1 MRGQSPEVCAVKMD
15 CRGLVDPHNKP
26 FGRVLPLEI
35 QIKIMFWVHCF
46 YTIDRR
52 KKVVQEFKGL
62 PKCDLTGFPQH
73 LGEGRW
79 WNQVVVRLHAPRKN
93 GCHHCH
99 RLMDHRLSVSKKR
112 WFDSLSS
119 HDLDVENFFI
129 SGFQIGMMVEMAR
142 QPPNLDHLLN
152 EGIAFIIDTFKDQIN
167 CPLGQRPVMI
177 GRRKPSYDTIDKV
190 MRRLDLIMNV
200 MSAMN
205 FVVVDIH

>member
-1 MRGQSPEVCAVKMD
+1 M
-15 CRGLVDPHNKP
+15 
-26 FGRVLPLEI
+26 LPLEV
-35 QIKIMFWVHCF
+35 QIKIMFWVECF
-46 YTIDRR
+46 YTMDKR

-99 RLMDHRLSVSKKR
+99 RLMDHRLSVSEKSGLTLCLLMTLTLR
-112 WFDSLSS
+112 IFM
-119 HDLDVENFFI
+119 
-129 SGFQIGMMVEMAR
+129 SGFQIGMMTEMAR
-142 QPPNLDHLLN
+142 QPPNLDRLLN
-152 EGIAFIIDTFKDQIN
+152 EGIAFVIDTFKDQIN